1 MKRPTDGRDVLLEVI
16 SEEYPNL
23 TQDEKLVLVK
33 TVSKYFGLLE
43 KSKIEEVAN
52 FVYDNYDTLVKL
64 L

>member
-33 TVSKYFGLLE
+33 VVSKYFGLLE